1 MQALVKMPDSTGPQ
15 GLRPVSATGPE
26 RVRLGE
32 RNVIFEETG
41 AGLGKDLASS
51 AQDPPGQSASTEAPD
66 EEEPYSIRYLWGRLD
81 LEVSQT
87 MPDRPPH
94 SYRAIVPWWHR
105 GNPAVTGKDGIGAS
119 RTIELN
125 LE

>member
-1 MQALVKMPDSTGPQ
+1 MIRIVEE
-15 GLRPVSATGPE
+15 LRLRRIAAIKLPA
-26 RVRLGE
+26 
-32 RNVIFEETG
+32 
-41 AGLGKDLASS
+41 KASK
-51 AQDPPGQSASTEAPD
+51 
-66 EEEPYSIRYLWGRLD
+66 RRWGRLD